1 MSSSDGREHAGSATT
16 PILLTVQRPLTPA
29 QRERRQRIIRAAME
43 LASEGGYEAVMMK
56 EVAAR
61 SEVALGTLYR
71 YFGSKD
77 HLLSEA
83 LLEWG
88 TQLTDNLRD
97 RPPEGSTAGDRTA
110 EVFRRMAL
118 GIENE
123 PQLGVAVTSAMT
135 SREPSANQSREQ
147 LAKVMREWLD
157 VAIGSARIEQRD
169 ETERVLELV
178 CFGAM
183 IGLVNGSRTPQQL
196 GDELQ
201 RAAQLI
207 VREA

>member
-1 MSSSDGREHAGSATT
+1 MSSRDGREQASDYTGPT
-16 PILLTVQRPLTPA
+16 LLTVQRPLTPA
-29 QRERRQRIIRAAME
+29 QRERRHRIIRAAMQ

-61 SEVALGTLYR
+61 SAVALGTLYR

-88 TQLTDNLRD
+88 KQLTDNLRE
-97 RPPEGSTAGDRTA
+97 RPPEGSSASDRTA
-110 EVFRRMAL
+110 EVFRRMAS
-118 GIENE
+118 GFESE

-135 SREPSANQSREQ
+135 SGEPSANQSREQ
-147 LAKVMREWLD
+147 LARVMREWFE
-157 VAIGSARIEQRD
+157 VAIGSARIEQRE

-183 IGLVNGSRTPQQL
+183 LGLVNGSRTAQQV
-196 GDELQ
+196 GNELQ
-201 RAAQLI
+201 RAARLV
-207 VREA
+207 VRES